1 MTTLSRHIVA
11 VAVALSITTA
21 AIAADPAPEAKSDA
35 LSRKTLD
42 RWAKLEHRPSRSGLA
57 GGSVELVFEG
67 TSQGRPL
74 EGKGT
79 YTWDSSKDVASS
91 SLKWEPASLGR
102 QLSREGWSCA
112 ELDRV
117 FLVTDDLTDFRGCS
131 LTATSKD
138 GQVVVSVKGKSK
150 SGIRQMTFDSDGL
163 LVKKECEINE
173 GGFEMKFS
181 LEPVYSKR
189 GKRYVKASEVFR
201 MNGQWGDVQSK
212 AVYAYAQVDG
222 VLLPSKVVEVS
233 TWNGQPAGSKTVS
246 WTQWKIRKKKTA
258 ADPNSK

>member
-1 MTTLSRHIVA
+1 MTPFSRHIATAA
-11 VAVALSITTA
+11 VGLFLVTA
-21 AIAADPAPEAKSDA
+21 AIAADPAPEAKSDP

-74 EGKGT
+74 AGKCK
-79 YTWDSSKDVASS
+79 YTWDSSKDAATS
-91 SLKWEPASLGR
+91 SLEWQPASLGR
-102 QLSREGWSCA
+102 QLSREGWSRA

-117 FLVTDDLTDFRGCS
+117 FLVTDDLADFRGCS
-131 LTATSKD
+131 LTAKSKG
-138 GQVVVSVKGKSK
+138 GQVIVSVEGKSQ
-150 SGIRQMTFDSDGL
+150 SGIRQMTFDSAGL
-163 LVKKECEINE
+163 LVKKEFEINE

-189 GKRYVKASEVFR
+189 GKQYVKASEVFR
-201 MNGQWGDVQSK
+201 MANGQWGEVQSN
-212 AVYAYAQVDG
+212 AVYSYAEVDG
-222 VLLPSKVVEVS
+222 VLLPSRVVETS

-246 WTQWKIRKKKTA
+246 WTQWKIRK
-258 ADPNSK
+258 N